1 MDIDYL
7 DSHKDNK
14 SLSKA
19 LNFLKKEVSFRQEYI
34 LKNSHN
40 NSYFKIEKTPKDV
53 RVIRSIDALGTESV
67 VLGLELI
74 PGQWNNATIE

>member
-1 MDIDYL
+1 MDYL

-19 LNFLKKEVSFRQEYI
+19 INFLKKEVSFRQEYT

-40 NSYFKIEKTPKDV
+40 NSYFKIEQTPKDV
-53 RVIRSIDALGTESV
+53 RVIRSIDILGIESV
-67 VLGLELI
+67 VLGL
-74 PGQWNNATIE
+74 GFTS